1 MKRLLLFLK
10 LLFFTADYLH
20 QAYTYQSKGY
30 RYLSVEMVVN
40 DKPVN
45 WDVPLKKFS
54 FITALWLCSRRVSE

>member
-10 LLFFTADYLH
+10 LLFFTSDYLH

-30 RYLSVEMVVN
+30 CYLSIEIVVN
-40 DKPVN
+40 DKPVM
-45 WDVPLKKFS
+45 WDVPLTKFS